1 MGETHKT
8 AEDTEGQGHGSPRAI
23 PADDTE
29 GQGHGTPR
37 ALPDDEGAGPSGNSQ
52 FR

>member
-8 AEDTEGQGHGSPRAI
+8 AE
-23 PADDTE
+23 DTE